1 MAQSG
6 GVRQARNGG
15 SARTWMGDNTDG
27 QGTVFTTRTGWR
39 LPLRQ
44 EVAAIPLSEAD
55 THDKLVNPALYGR
68 GWTEA
73 HIKREQTV
81 PPVEIVGGKGHRH
94 GKGRT
99 DVTLRVR
106 VNTATQPVA
115 VAVVEVKAADNS
127 PSLGLDQAKRYCDRL
142 HVPFAYSTNGHRFVE
157 YDAFTGQTSEPRQ
170 MATEFPRPEDLC
182 ARFEAGKGF
191 SLADPAARPLLVPY
205 TGGEAE
211 RRYYQ
216 DAAIRAVFEKV
227 ARGEKRALL
236 SLATGAGKTRIA
248 VWLLHRIAQAGQ
260 LRRALFVCDR
270 DELRSQAQGALHNV
284 FGADSAEVKSGEPQK
299 NARILVAT
307 YQTLDVDSEEADANF
322 LTANYPENYFSH
334 IIIDECHRSAWGKW
348 SRVLTRNLDAVQIGL
363 TATPRQIKVSERTP
377 ETEADEALTH
387 DNIKHFGEPV
397 YVYALAQGIEDGYLA
412 PCEIVRRDVFLERK
426 ASPEWQTGVDRTDLE
441 DKKLVDHHTGEAVEA
456 AEARA
461 RYSPASF
468 EARLVMPERAQVMCQ
483 DLFANLLATG
493 TPEQKSIVFCA
504 SDDHAQQVAGIMD
517 SLYEPWC
524 LEQGQEPKR
533 PYAFKCTAKAEDPKA
548 GLTGLKSLEHSYFIA
563 TTVDLLTT
571 GIDVPC
577 VQNIVFFKYV
587 KSPIAFYQMVG
598 RGSRIDENTGKLMF
612 RVYDYTDATRLFP
625 EDFITKPVS
634 KPSKPQEPG
643 PDGPKE
649 RIIEAHGITAYVTDA
664 GVYVPAIQGGVMTRI
679 PLEQYKQDLAAKLV
693 QEARTLDGFRDLWIG
708 LQERRA
714 LLQSLP
720 AEGRSAELVRRIEE
734 KGDFDLFDVL
744 ADLAWGMEPLTRTQR
759 ADAFLYKHDE
769 WLRGLPEATAAT
781 VRALV
786 AQFARAGTDGLE
798 TPRVFEAPEVRK
810 AGGLAAL
817 KLIGQSAAEILRE
830 MKRRVFAA

>member
-1 MAQSG
+1 M
-6 GVRQARNGG
+6 
-15 SARTWMGDNTDG
+15 
-27 QGTVFTTRTGWR
+27 
-39 LPLRQ
+39 
-44 EVAAIPLSEAD
+44 
-55 THDKLVNPALYGR
+55 
-68 GWTEA
+68 
-73 HIKREQTV
+73 

-99 DVTLRVR
+99 DLTLRII
-106 VNTATQPVA
+106 VNRDTQPVA
-115 VAVVEVKAADNS
+115 VAVVEVKAADHS

-142 HVPFAYSTNGHRFVE
+142 HAPFAYSTNGHRFVE

-170 MATEFPRPEDLC
+170 MATEFPRPEDLR
-182 ARFEAGKGF
+182 ARYEAGKGF

-205 TGGEAE
+205 SGGEAE

-227 ARGEKRALL
+227 ASGEKRALL

-260 LRRALFVCDR
+260 LRRALFVCDL
-270 DELRSQAQGALHNV
+270 DELRTQAQGALHNV
-284 FGADSAEVKSGEPQK
+284 FGADSAVVSGGKPQK

-307 YQTLDVDSEEADANF
+307 YQTLDVEGEEADANF
-322 LTANYPENYFSH
+322 LTANYPEDYFSH

-348 SRVLTRNLDAVQIGL
+348 SQVLTRNPDAVQIGL

-377 ETEADEALTH
+377 ETEADEAITR

-397 YVYALAQGIEDGYLA
+397 YVYPLAQGIEDGYLA
-412 PCEIVRRDVFLERK
+412 PCEVVRRDVFLEHK
-426 ASPEWQTGVDRTDLE
+426 ASPEWQTGVDRNDLE
-441 DKKLVDHHTGEAVEA
+441 GKRLKDRHTGEVVDA
-456 AEARA
+456 AEARP
-461 RYSPASF
+461 RYNPASF
-468 EARLVMPERAQVMCQ
+468 EAQLVMPERVQAMCQ

-493 TPEQKSIVFCA
+493 GPEQKSIVFCA
-504 SDDHAQQVAGIMD
+504 SDNHAADVAGVMD
-517 SLYEPWC
+517 GLYTQWC
-524 LEQGQEPKR
+524 REQCREPKW

-563 TTVDLLTT
+563 TTVNLLTT
-571 GIDVPC
+571 GVDVPC
-577 VQNIVFFKYV
+577 VRNIVFFKYV

-598 RGSRIDENTGKLMF
+598 RGCRIDENTGKLMF

-625 EDFITKPVS
+625 EDFITEPVS
-634 KPSKPQEPG
+634 QPSKPQEPG

-664 GVYVPAIQGGVMTRI
+664 GVYVPAMRDGVMTRI

-693 QEARTLDGFRDLWIG
+693 LEARTLEGFRALWIG

-720 AEGRSAELVRRIEE
+720 EEGRAAEIVRRIEE

-744 ADLAWGMEPLTRTQR
+744 ADLGWGMEPLTRTQR
-759 ADAFLYKHDE
+759 ADAFFYKHDE

-786 AQFARAGTDGLE
+786 AQFARAGIDGLE
-798 TPRVFEAPEVRK
+798 TPHVFEAPEVRR
-810 AGGLAAL
+810 AGGFEAL
-817 KLIGQSAAEILRE
+817 KLLGGSVREVLRE

>member
-1 MAQSG
+1 MPLC
-6 GVRQARNGG
+6 
-15 SARTWMGDNTDG
+15 RTWSIRG
-27 QGTVFTTRTGWR
+27 
-39 LPLRQ
+39 LRNDPVLKACGPWASANHGPAVIVDRW
-44 EVAAIPLSEAD
+44 EEADIALSEAD
-55 THDKLVNPALYGR
+55 THGKLVNPALYGR

-73 HIKREQTV
+73 HIKREETLS
-81 PPVEIVGGKGHRH
+81 PVEIVGGKGRRH

-99 DVTLRVR
+99 DLTLRVI
-106 VNTATQPVA
+106 VNAGTQPVA
-115 VAVVEVKAADNS
+115 VGVVEVKAADHS
-127 PSLGLDQAKRYCDRL
+127 PILGLDQARRYCDRL
-142 HVPFAYSTNGHRFVE
+142 HVPFAYSTNGHRFLE
-157 YDAFTGQTSEPRQ
+157 YDAFAGRTSEPRQ
-170 MATEFPRPEDLC
+170 MATEFPRPEDLR
-182 ARFEAGKGF
+182 ARFELGRGF

-205 TGGEAE
+205 LGGEAE

-216 DAAIRAVFEKV
+216 DAAIRAVLERV

-248 VWLLHRIAQAGQ
+248 VWLLHRIARAGQ

-270 DELRSQAQGALHNV
+270 DELRRQAQGALHNV
-284 FGADSAEVKSGEPQK
+284 FGADSAEVSSGNAQK

-322 LTANYPENYFSH
+322 LTDNYPANYFSH

-348 SRVLTRNLDAVQIGL
+348 SQVLTRNPDAVQVGL

-377 ETEADEALTH
+377 ETEADEAITR

-397 YVYALAQGIEDGYLA
+397 YVYPLAQGIEDGYLA
-412 PCEIVRRDVFLERK
+412 PCEIVRRKTHLEGQVQ
-426 ASPEWQTGVDRTDLE
+426 PEWETGVDREDLE
-441 DKKLVDHHTGEAVEA
+441 GKKLVDRHTGDVVDA
-456 AEARA
+456 AEARP
-461 RYSPASF
+461 RYNPASF
-468 EARLVMPERAQVMCQ
+468 EAQLVMPERVQAMCQ

-504 SDDHAQQVAGIMD
+504 SDDHAASVAGIMG
-517 SLYEPWC
+517 SLYEHWC
-524 LEQGQEPKR
+524 QEQCQEPQR
-533 PYAFKCTAKAEDPKA
+533 PYAFKCTAAAGDAKETTAE
-548 GLTGLKSLEHSYFIA
+548 LKSAAHHHFIA

-571 GIDVPC
+571 GVDVPC

-634 KPSKPQEPG
+634 KPTKPQEPG
-643 PDGPKE
+643 ADGPKE
-649 RIIEAHGITAYVTDA
+649 RIIEAHDITAYVTDA
-664 GVYVPAIQGGVMTRI
+664 GVYVPAMRDGVMTRI

-693 QEARTLDGFRDLWIG
+693 REVSSLDGFRDLWIG

-720 AEGRSAELVRRIEE
+720 EEGRSAEIVRRIEE

-744 ADLAWGMEPLTRTQR
+744 ADLGWGMEPLTRSNR
-759 ADAFLYKHDE
+759 ADAFFYKHEE

-817 KLIGQSAAEILRE
+817 KLIGQSAADVLRE